1 MGDQFWIRQT
11 EELIASKVK
20 SIQDT
25 LASESKKF
33 ADVQRSIRDTGIG
46 LKDIITSHHKLMTD
60 VALLLRTIQ
69 KIENFEFA
77 ALNNFLSKYKE
88 YSDQLNLIIKIVL
101 SEEISSE
108 GGRAIIERL
117 DFIKEET
124 NFIYEELINIAAV
137 ARDENLVQEMFKSRH
152 RPVEA
157 EQLNTDSNMKS
168 KREDQARGKSSRR
181 RISLL

>member
-1 MGDQFWIRQT
+1 MNRIRYNSN
-11 EELIASKVK
+11 A
-20 SIQDT
+20 
-25 LASESKKF
+25 
-33 ADVQRSIRDTGIG
+33 GIG

-137 ARDENLVQEMFKSRH
+137 ARDENLVQVIIRVMFCH
-152 RPVEA
+152 
-157 EQLNTDSNMKS
+157 
-168 KREDQARGKSSRR
+168 
-181 RISLL
+181 

>member
-1 MGDQFWIRQT
+1 MIKCSLIF
-11 EELIASKVK
+11 ELINIQCVGEKCNATIVRSLSNEQHYYFLSPTHCIYFLYKVF
-20 SIQDT
+20 SY
-25 LASESKKF
+25 SN
-33 ADVQRSIRDTGIG
+33 SIRYNSNAGIG

-88 YSDQLNLIIKIVL
+88 YSDQLNLKIVL

-137 ARDENLVQEMFKSRH
+137 ARDENLVQVIIRVMFCH
-152 RPVEA
+152 
-157 EQLNTDSNMKS
+157 
-168 KREDQARGKSSRR
+168 
-181 RISLL
+181 

>member
-1 MGDQFWIRQT
+1 MLQFRQT
-11 EELIASKVK
+11 CIVRSLSNEQHYILSPTHCIYFLYKVF
-20 SIQDT
+20 SY
-25 LASESKKF
+25 SN
-33 ADVQRSIRDTGIG
+33 SIRYNSNAGIG

-88 YSDQLNLIIKIVL
+88 YSDHLNLIIKIVL

-137 ARDENLVQEMFKSRH
+137 ARDENLVQVIIRVMFCCH
-152 RPVEA
+152 
-157 EQLNTDSNMKS
+157 
-168 KREDQARGKSSRR
+168 
-181 RISLL
+181 